1 MLPCLCTTYVYEMLT
16 VEPGSLCPDDFEE
29 AMALIPSLQ
38 GKIEEK
44 ELTDLLNEMKDLR
57 KFAT

>member
-1 MLPCLCTTYVYEMLT
+1 MLT
-16 VEPGSLCPDDFEE
+16 VGPGSLCPDDFEE